1 MLETFIISI
10 YAYTHSMLAAAV
22 AGHIVPFIL
31 KNIPDLYECEDLSHV
46 AVISLVHEE
55 VTLLR
60 IVNQRTGLT
69 KVLGLDTA
77 TDGASRDLSH
87 TDPTAAVP
95 SPSPHSLPPVL
106 HGVEVS
112 SATTAPSVALICGG
126 STGGASDLLEAELCI
141 AASQH
146 EHHKCYSAA
155 ANAAHCLTR
164 QDSCQSICCYSA
176 TNLHVNLLS
185 F

>member
-1 MLETFIISI
+1 MLCCLC
-10 YAYTHSMLAAAV
+10 YACCCCCRTYSSVHTKEHTRPVRVRGPEPRGGHLTRARRSDAAADRQPT
-22 AGHIVPFIL
+22 HRP
-31 KNIPDLYECEDLSHV
+31 
-46 AVISLVHEE
+46 HEGAWA
-55 VTLLR
+55 R
-60 IVNQRTGLT
+60 R
-69 KVLGLDTA
+69 GLDTA
-77 TDGASRDLSH
+77 SDGANRDLSH
-87 TDPTAAVP
+87 TDPTAAVPSP

-112 SATTAPSVALICGG
+112 SATTAPSVALLCGW

-176 TNLHVNLLS
+176 TTLHVNLLS